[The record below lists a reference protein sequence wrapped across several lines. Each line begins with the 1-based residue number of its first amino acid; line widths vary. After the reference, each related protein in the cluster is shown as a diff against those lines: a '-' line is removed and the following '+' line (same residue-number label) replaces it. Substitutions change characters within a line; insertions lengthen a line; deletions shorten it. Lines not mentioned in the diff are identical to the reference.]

1 MPPEEVIA
9 IVPGEQVGPVEPDE
23 VDEQDELPTA
33 DDVPDA
39 QLPQVAA
46 AVALKVLIR
55 HDLHAAAMPTSS
67 WYRPLNKPN
76 KQKKRKE
83 KVTHNG
89 VGKKNKKT

>member
-1 MPPEEVIA
+1 MPPPEVIA

-23 VDEQDELPTA
+23 VEEQDELPTG
-33 DDVPDA
+33 DDVPEA

-46 AVALKVLIR
+46 AVVLLKVLIR

-76 KQKKRKE
+76 KQKKSKE
-83 KVTHNG
+83 KVQQ
-89 VGKKNKKT
+89 